1 MRWLARRPEPAKT
14 YSQPDDFAAELIDA
28 HTRIRAAQAHLRVL
42 MVRLAADRKSDDT
55 GDCGRYLDLALD
67 VARALDG
74 RSDRG

>member
-1 MRWLARRPEPAKT
+1 VRWLTRRPEPART
-14 YSQPDDFAAELIDA
+14 HSQPDDLAAEMIDA
-28 HTRIRAAQAHLRVL
+28 HRRIRAAKAHLRVL

-74 RSDRG
+74 RQP